1 MKSTPLVLVLIL
13 ALAPPSLAAA
23 SPSTDLPR
31 EVALTRDLIE
41 DAGIR
46 FDDEG
51 LRLGR
56 ERAARLAAAAEAA
69 GDVRVARDA
78 HYLIALAVYAQV
90 YTGHNDFAT
99 LERIAKEGVLHAD
112 RAAALDDKFAD
123 AQAMAG
129 ADRFAAFMYAG
140 RAPEMRTAALAKL
153 QQAMK
158 IDPTSTPGVFFDA
171 LGKSIDPAGPARP
184 AGVAAYGDLVKKS
197 DARLS
202 AGEPVLPGFWD
213 VEVRAWYA
221 IVRLQQLQPEAPAI
235 RADLEKLLALRPDS
249 AMAREL
255 MLRVEHRSWAPAAA
269 VTGLA
274 WRPLGSDPVGD
285 GKVPGA
291 PELRSLDLARGADR
305 VWFRLNYEQAL
316 PPSFGANVVIDRD
329 GDPSGDAKWWGGA
342 SSFRYDRLVTAW
354 IVREGDGYFGV
365 AGVSDSLGAST
376 QRMMQLGT
384 DVLLR
389 LGDDHKSL
397 VIGVPASVLDLAT
410 GAKVLA
416 AGGTNLIWN
425 DNLTAEGGAGIEIPA
440 Q

>member
-1 MKSTPLVLVLIL
+1 MKSIPLVLALIL
-13 ALAPPSLAAA
+13 ALALPSLASA
-23 SPSTDLPR
+23 SPSTDLAR

-41 DAGIR
+41 DAAIR

-78 HYLIALAVYAQV
+78 HYLIAIAVYAQV

-99 LERIAKEGVLHAD
+99 LERISKEGVLHAD
-112 RAAALDDKFAD
+112 RAAALDAKFAD

-140 RAPEMRTAALAKL
+140 RAPEMRMAALEKL

-158 IDPTSTPGVFFDA
+158 IDPTSTPGAFFGA

-184 AGVAAYGDLVKKS
+184 EGVAAYGDLVKKS

-269 VTGLA
+269 VAGLA
-274 WRPLGSDPVGD
+274 WRPLGSDPAGD

-291 PELRSLDLARGADR
+291 PDLRSLELARGADR
-305 VWFRLNYEQAL
+305 LWFRLTYEKEL
-316 PPSFGANVVIDRD
+316 PLSFGANVVIDRD
-329 GDPSGDAKWWGGA
+329 GDPSGDAMWWGGG
-342 SSFRYDRLVTAW
+342 SSFFYDRLVTAW
-354 IVREGDGYFGV
+354 IVREGDGYFGL
-365 AGVSDSLGAST
+365 AGVTDALGAST

-389 LGDDHKSL
+389 LGDDRKSL
-397 VIGVPASVLDLAT
+397 LIGVPASVLDLAT

-425 DNLTAEGGAGIEIPA
+425 DNLTAKGGDGIEIP
-440 Q
+440 